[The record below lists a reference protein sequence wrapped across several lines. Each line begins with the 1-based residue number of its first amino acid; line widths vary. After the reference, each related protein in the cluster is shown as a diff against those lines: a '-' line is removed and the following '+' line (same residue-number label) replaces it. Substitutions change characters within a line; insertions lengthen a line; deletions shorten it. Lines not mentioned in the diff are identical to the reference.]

1 MRTGLSLCALVL
13 TIQRIDLSLGLELG
27 VDAARDRG
35 GEQLVAG
42 AELGEVAT
50 TLSTSVATRT
60 PATRL
65 LRDNAG
71 ELCNVAIKIP
81 HLRLYPRCVIQKET
95 VRIDRGHAATL
106 AKAKRLT
113 VHRERSAAA
122 AALLT
127 GSATLSR
134 STALLG
140 PSPRPTVAKT
150 LFACHST

>member
-13 TIQRIDLSLGLELG
+13 AIQRIDLSLSLELG

-71 ELCNVAIKIP
+71 ELGDAVIESGY
-81 HLRLYPRCVIQKET
+81 LRLDSCSTVQKQLVLTE
-95 VRIDRGHAATL
+95 RGH
-106 AKAKRLT
+106 
-113 VHRERSAAA
+113 
-122 AALLT
+122 
-127 GSATLSR
+127 
-134 STALLG
+134 STALLSG
-140 PSPRPTVAKT
+140 IAMVSG
-150 LFACHST
+150 LGSTMVSGL